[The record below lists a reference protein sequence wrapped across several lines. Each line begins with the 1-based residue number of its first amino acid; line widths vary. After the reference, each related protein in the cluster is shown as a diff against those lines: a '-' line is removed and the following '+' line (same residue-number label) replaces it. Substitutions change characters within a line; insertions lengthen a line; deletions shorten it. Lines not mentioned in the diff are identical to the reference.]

1 MKKTVYFL
9 TFLLLSCNSKV
20 QELPI
25 YGRKKIIKKK
35 INGILKTDTLD
46 HTVSD
51 FKFINQDGDTIS
63 NNTFQND
70 IYLADFFFTTCP
82 TICPIM
88 KSNLLKIYDH
98 FENQNNVK
106 FLSHTVN
113 PEYDNVGVL
122 NKYSKNLGV
131 NSKKWHFVTGDIEY
145 VYETAKKSYM
155 VTAMADSLE
164 PGGFLHSGTFLLV
177 DNKKRIRGIYDGT
190 DKTEISKIKN
200 DIETLLMSDS
210 Y

>member
-1 MKKTVYFL
+1 
-9 TFLLLSCNSKV
+9 
-20 QELPI
+20 
-25 YGRKKIIKKK
+25 
-35 INGILKTDTLD
+35 
-46 HTVSD
+46 
-51 FKFINQDGDTIS
+51 
-63 NNTFQND
+63 
-70 IYLADFFFTTCP
+70 
-82 TICPIM
+82 M

-113 PEYDNVGVL
+113 PEYDNVDIL
-122 NKYSKNLGV
+122 NKYSKNLCV

-145 VYETAKKSYM
+145 IHETAKKSYM

-177 DNKKRIRGIYDGT
+177 DNKRRIRGIYDGT

-200 DIETLLMSDS
+200 DIETLLMSGS